1 MYSRSV
7 RSNNEEEQEAD
18 SVSELTDLLAEQ
30 ASDVNI
36 LFCADGGLIP
46 ETVLRLRKLLTDAG
60 KTVTLRIC

>member
-1 MYSRSV
+1 MMSLGIKG
-7 RSNNEEEQEAD
+7 EAD